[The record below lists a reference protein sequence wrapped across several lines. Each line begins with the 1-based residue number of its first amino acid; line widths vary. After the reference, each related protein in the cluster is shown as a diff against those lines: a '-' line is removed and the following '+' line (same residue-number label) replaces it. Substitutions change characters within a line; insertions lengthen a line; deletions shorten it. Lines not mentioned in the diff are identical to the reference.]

1 MLYIQSMLSLSRDIQ
16 DACNAF
22 LKKEDVE
29 QPISF
34 EVALT
39 KDITKGDLY
48 TNLPFAS
55 AKVLDKNPIVIALEL
70 QKYLEENLDTTIFE
84 KIEVAGGYVNFWINV
99 CKKVE
104 APKNIQHDTFSGKKI
119 IFDYTDPNPMKE
131 FHIGHLMSNTIG
143 EAFARITELT
153 GADVKRCSY
162 QGDVGRHIAVTIWG
176 LQFLS
181 ESWPDDDKI
190 SLTDKVKH
198 LGSAYVAGNKK
209 LKGIEE
215 KEGADSVAYKNAIS
229 EIESIN
235 KQLYDRSDA
244 EINTVY
250 DQGREWSLEK
260 FEELYK
266 ILGTKFDQYFFESQ
280 SGPIGAKI
288 VKEYPEIFIE
298 GDGGSRIFKGEDYGL
313 HTRVFVNKQGLPTY
327 EGKEVGLVKMKWD
340 MWNYDRSYVVTAN
353 EQDEVFK
360 VTKTAISQIM
370 EDAGER
376 SYHIGHGM
384 MKFVGEK
391 MSSRTGKIVA
401 GDELVEQMTVSAL
414 TKMKDRPIEES
425 KKKDIAEA
433 IAVAA
438 IKFTILKQ
446 NFRKDII
453 FDKEKAL
460 ALEGDSGPYIQY
472 AVVRIYSLLRKVKA
486 ETNKKEIEEKLT
498 GESLTLQRTL
508 ARFEHVCFQAIDE
521 MAPQHIAQYLIDVSA
536 KFNTFYAHTKILNQG
551 EDGVVVINKNIVAL
565 CESTKDILEK
575 GLYMLGIRTVTEM

>member
-1 MLYIQSMLSLSRDIQ
+1 MLSVARNIQ

-22 LKKEDVE
+22 LKQQGVQEPV
-29 QPISF
+29 SF

-55 AKVLDKNPIVIALEL
+55 TKILDKNPVAIAIDL
-70 QKYLEENLDTTIFE
+70 QKYLEEGLDRAIFN
-84 KIEVAGGYVNFWINV
+84 KIEVAGGYVNFWIV
-99 CKKVE
+99 LDAQIKIPETVDH
-104 APKNIQHDTFSGKKI
+104 PTFSGKKV

-143 EAFARITELT
+143 EAFARIMELT

-181 ESWPDDDKI
+181 EAWPDDDKI

-198 LGSAYVAGNKK
+198 LGSAYVAGNQK
-209 LKGIEE
+209 LKAIEE
-215 KEGADSVAYKNAIS
+215 KEGADSVAYKNAVS

-235 KQLYDRSDA
+235 RQVYDRSDA

-266 ILGTKFDQYFFESQ
+266 VLGTRFDQYFFESQ
-280 SGPIGAKI
+280 SGPRGLEIIKQH
-288 VKEYPEIFIE
+288 PEIFVE
-298 GDGGSRIFKGEDYGL
+298 GDGGARIFKGEDFGL
-313 HTRVFVNKQGLPTY
+313 HTRVFINKQGLPTY

-340 MWNYDRSYVVTAN
+340 TWNYDRSYVVTAN

-360 VTKTAISQIM
+360 VTKTAISQVM
-370 EDAGER
+370 KDAGER

-414 TKMKDRPIEES
+414 AKMKDRPIDES

-433 IAVAA
+433 VAVAA

-446 NFRKDII
+446 NFRKDIV

-472 AVVRIYSLLRKVKA
+472 AIVRIISLLKKVTA
-486 ETNKKEIEEKLT
+486 EINKKEEVLSLSEEGVLLK
-498 GESLTLQRTL
+498 RTL
-508 ARFEHVCFQAIDE
+508 TRFEHVCFQAIDE
-521 MAPQHIAQYLIDVSA
+521 MAPQHIAQYLMDVAS
-536 KFNTFYAHTKILNQG
+536 KFNAFYAHTKILNQG
-551 EDGVVVINKNIVAL
+551 SDGVFVVNPNAIDL
-565 CESTKDILEK
+565 CELTQKILEK
-575 GLYMLGIRTVTEM
+575 GLHMLGIRTVVEM

>member
-1 MLYIQSMLSLSRDIQ
+1 MLYIQGMLSVARDIQ
-16 DACNAF
+16 DVCDEF
-22 LKKEDVE
+22 LTRQGVTEPV
-29 QPISF
+29 SF
-34 EVALT
+34 EVSLT
-39 KDITKGDLY
+39 KDVTKGDLY

-55 AKVLDKNPIVIALEL
+55 TKILNKNPVAIAIDLQNFLEQKLDKN
-70 QKYLEENLDTTIFE
+70 IFS
-84 KIEVAGGYVNFWINV
+84 KIEVAGGYVNFWIHIDAV
-99 CKKVE
+99 QGDLEVVE
-104 APKNIQHDTFSGKKI
+104 HLTFSGKKI

-143 EAFARITELT
+143 EAFARIIEIT
-153 GADVKRCSY
+153 GATVKRCSY

-181 ESWPDDDKI
+181 EAWPDDDKI

-198 LGSAYVAGNKK
+198 LGSAYVAGNQK
-209 LKGIEE
+209 LKSIEE
-215 KEGADSVAYKNAIS
+215 KEGIESSAYKNAIT
-229 EIESIN
+229 EVESIN
-235 KQLYDRSDA
+235 KQVYDRSDA
-244 EINTVY
+244 EINMVY

-280 SGPIGAKI
+280 SGPVGARI
-288 VKEYPEIFIE
+288 VEQNPDVFVE
-298 GDGGSRIFKGEDYGL
+298 GEGGARIFKGEEYGL
-313 HTRVFVNKQGLPTY
+313 HTRVFINKQGLPTY

-340 MWNYDRSYVVTAN
+340 TWNYDRSYVITAN

-370 EDAGER
+370 KDAGER

-384 MKFVGEK
+384 MKLVGEK

-401 GDELVEQMTVSAL
+401 GDELVEQMTEASL
-414 TKMKDRPIEES
+414 LKMKGRPIEES
-425 KKKDIAEA
+425 KKRDIAEA

-453 FDKEKAL
+453 FDREKAL

-472 AVVRIYSLLRKVKA
+472 AIVRIISLLKKV
-486 ETNKKEIEEKLT
+486 ETEQNKKEEIHPLSSEGFLLK
-498 GESLTLQRTL
+498 RTL
-508 ARFEHVCFQAIDE
+508 VRFEHVCFSAIDE
-521 MAPQHIAQYLIDVSA
+521 MAPQHIAQYMIDVAS
-536 KFNTFYAHTKILNQG
+536 KFNAFYAQTKILNQG
-551 EDGVVVINKNIVAL
+551 SDGVFVVNPNAIEL
-565 CESTKDILEK
+565 CVLTKKILEK
-575 GLYMLGIRTVTEM
+575 GLYLLGIRVVEEM

>member
-1 MLYIQSMLSLSRDIQ
+1 MLSTALLIE
-16 DACNAF
+16 DACKSF
-22 LKKEDVE
+22 LKE
-29 QPISF
+29 QGIDQTVSF

-55 AKVLDKNPIVIALEL
+55 TKVLDKNPIAIAIEL
-70 QKYLEENLDTTIFE
+70 QRYLEEKLDKNIFN
-84 KIEVAGGYVNFWINV
+84 KIEVAGGYVNFWITLDV
-99 CKKVE
+99 PVE
-104 APKNIQHDTFSGKKI
+104 IPQTIEHPTFSGKKI

-181 ESWPDDDKI
+181 EAWPDDEKI

-198 LGSAYVAGNKK
+198 LGCAYVAGNQK
-209 LKGIEE
+209 LKAVEE
-215 KEGADSVAYKNAIS
+215 TEGVESETYKNAIS

-235 KQLYDRSDA
+235 KQVYDRSDA

-266 ILGTKFDQYFFESQ
+266 ILGTEFDQYFFESQ
-280 SGPIGAKI
+280 SGPIGAEI
-288 VKEYPEIFIE
+288 VKQHSEVFVE
-298 GDGGSRIFKGEDYGL
+298 GDGGARIFKGEDFGL
-313 HTRVFVNKQGLPTY
+313 HTRVFINKQGLPTY

-340 MWNYDRSYVVTAN
+340 TWNYDRSYVVTAN

-370 EDAGER
+370 KEAGER

-384 MKFVGEK
+384 MKLVGQK

-401 GDELVEQMTVSAL
+401 GDELVEEMTEASL
-414 TKMKDRPIEES
+414 LKMKDRPIDES
-425 KKKDIAEA
+425 KKRGIAEA

-472 AVVRIYSLLRKVKA
+472 AVVRIHSLLRKVTA
-486 ETNKKEIEEKLT
+486 ETNKKETEEKLS
-498 GESLTLQRTL
+498 GEALLLQRTL
-508 ARFEHVCFQAIDE
+508 ARFDHVCLQAIDE
-521 MAPQHIAQYLIDVSA
+521 MAPQHIAQYLIDVAS
-536 KFNTFYAHTKILNQG
+536 KFNAFYAHTKILNQG
-551 EDGVVVINKNIVAL
+551 DDGVFVVNKKVVAL

-575 GLYMLGIRTVTEM
+575 GLYILGIRVVEEM